1 MRTLSTLL
9 VSAVAASATTAA
21 LMTLPAAATA
31 TPTDVSDTRVA
42 IATSESD
49 NSAGRVQVNVS
60 AAAAMRLRRYDTA
73 IRFLDFDH
81 VRGYGSSVN
90 VRGQVR
96 AKIGSRVGALQGVQ
110 VTLLRRLDGSSRWL
124 PLDTD
129 YTSQR
134 RQPKFEFSVR
144 AKANA
149 HYKAVYAGSLHFQRS
164 TNTTGVSVYRIIDA
178 ALEDGTGR
186 FHGRVHPRFAHRRIE
201 LQRRA
206 CPSCGWRGV
215 DSDRTT
221 GRSRFAFS
229 VGAPRHGRTWW
240 RVSVPATSAY
250 IHSYSGIFT
259 TQRQ

>member
-1 MRTLSTLL
+1 MRNMSTLL
-9 VSAVAASATTAA
+9 VSAAAASATTVA
-21 LMTLPAAATA
+21 LMALPATAAPSSA
-31 TPTDVSDTRVA
+31 IPIDLSDTRVA

-49 NSAGRVQVNVS
+49 NSAERDQTS
-60 AAAAMRLRRYDTA
+60 AAAKLRRYDTA

-96 AKIGSRVGALQGVQ
+96 AKIGSGVGALQGVK
-110 VTLLRRLDGSSRWL
+110 VRLLRRLDGSSRWL

-134 RQPKFEFSVR
+134 HQPKFEFAVR

-149 HYKAVYAGSLHFQRS
+149 HYKVAYAGNRHFQPS
-164 TNTTGVSVYRIIDA
+164 SNTTGVSVYRIVDA
-178 ALEDGTGR
+178 ALEDGSGR
-186 FHGRVHPRFAHRRIE
+186 FHGRVHPLFAHRRVE

-215 DSDRTT
+215 DSDHTT
-221 GRSRFAFS
+221 GRSRFAFT
-229 VGAPRHGRTWW
+229 VGAPRHGRRWW
-240 RVSVPATSAY
+240 RVSVPATTAY

-259 TQRQ
+259 TRRR